1 MTDLSNKVEVLDKN
15 TQEFLKDKYKVTFY
29 DSLPEK
35 VNRSMNDSPIIQRI
49 NRMYQGELLRELN
62 VPLYNYDPFLKY
74 EEKTGA
80 HFNTL
85 DIGKI
90 NTNNYISLDVKKGEY
105 IFKGTRD
112 FITTELEEKFL
123 KKTDSIQPY
132 WFGSGLVGYM
142 YSKTYKGGLN
152 AYKFK
157 NDSKLFVINDT
168 RNEKTLINAVNNLTD
183 SEVKTIGH
191 SKRDIL
197 DSLRVKYGYDCN
209 IGYQIKY
216 IERYTGYPDLWMSR
230 YIDKELYMPE
240 VIKYRNKRV
249 FGAGKL
255 DRVCGRFM
263 CLFCHKNNFI
273 GYCSLYNYTVFY
285 ALGILGDEIVICDQT
300 ANIERDTNHK
310 LDWYQWKK
318 YIPVDFDND
327 VFTNYTFNPI
337 FHSKKFLGVFKQ
349 YSENQLDN
357 KRNNDILNII
367 KKSKPVYKFITLNL
381 HGFVSSNLNDTF
393 EIVVNKLNELLNK
406 FNIDFCFLEEFQ
418 SYVNDDY
425 IENIFVKYNILKSP
439 NLGSKGGKYFG
450 NVLLSKDKINKYN
463 FIELS
468 NNKNMKRMATIFQI
482 DNKNVEHIKFCGTHL
497 DIGDRYTER
506 SGTFK
511 SHQQIIDTFNSN
523 SNKRILELN
532 KIINNSPDILLGDL
546 NFTKEDPE
554 FEHLSRVYNDTMKE
568 EYPTLF
574 NNERVDFIF
583 GKKSI
588 KCDSYVVSYP
598 YSDHLPVL
606 GLIY

>member
-1 MTDLSNKVEVLDKN
+1 
-15 TQEFLKDKYKVTFY
+15 
-29 DSLPEK
+29 
-35 VNRSMNDSPIIQRI
+35 
-49 NRMYQGELLRELN
+49 
-62 VPLYNYDPFLKY
+62 
-74 EEKTGA
+74 
-80 HFNTL
+80 
-85 DIGKI
+85 
-90 NTNNYISLDVKKGEY
+90 
-105 IFKGTRD
+105 
-112 FITTELEEKFL
+112 
-123 KKTDSIQPY
+123 
-132 WFGSGLVGYM
+132 
-142 YSKTYKGGLN
+142 
-152 AYKFK
+152 
-157 NDSKLFVINDT
+157 
-168 RNEKTLINAVNNLTD
+168 
-183 SEVKTIGH
+183 
-191 SKRDIL
+191 
-197 DSLRVKYGYDCN
+197 
-209 IGYQIKY
+209 
-216 IERYTGYPDLWMSR
+216 
-230 YIDKELYMPE
+230 
-240 VIKYRNKRV
+240 
-249 FGAGKL
+249 
-255 DRVCGRFM
+255 
-263 CLFCHKNNFI
+263 
-273 GYCSLYNYTVFY
+273 VFY